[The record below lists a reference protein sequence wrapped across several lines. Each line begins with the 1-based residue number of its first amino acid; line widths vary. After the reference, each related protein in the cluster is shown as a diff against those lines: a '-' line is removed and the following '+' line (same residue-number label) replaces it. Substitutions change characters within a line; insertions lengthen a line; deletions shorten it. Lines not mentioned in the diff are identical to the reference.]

1 MFNKNY
7 NINRLN
13 MKKIILMMMVMMV
26 SFASIAQNK
35 DVTRFLG
42 IPVDGTVASMKQKLK
57 AKGFKQSPYN
67 KNQLVGRFNGND
79 VYVHI
84 LENKGKV
91 WRISVGDKNF
101 TDEINVRIRFNNLCR
116 QFDNNGKYI
125 PIQNVEDYMI
135 PDDTDVSYEMA
146 VNKKRFE
153 AAFFQLPS
161 DTTLMQKTVDNIV
174 QKKYTP
180 EQIKNPTE
188 EIVKDVEAIAN
199 NVMYDILSKRSVWFV
214 INENFGCYSIMIHYE
229 NRYNY
234 ADGGDL

>member
-1 MFNKNY
+1 
-7 NINRLN
+7 
-13 MKKIILMMMVMMV
+13 MMMVMMV
-26 SFASIAQNK
+26 SFASFAQNK

-67 KNQLVGRFNGND
+67 QNQLVGRFNGND

-146 VNKKRFE
+146 VNKNVLKLLSFNFLQIPHSCKR
-153 AAFFQLPS
+153 PS
-161 DTTLMQKTVDNIV
+161 ITSYRRNIL
-174 QKKYTP
+174 
-180 EQIKNPTE
+180 
-188 EIVKDVEAIAN
+188 
-199 NVMYDILSKRSVWFV
+199 LSK
-214 INENFGCYSIMIHYE
+214 
-229 NRYNY
+229 
-234 ADGGDL
+234 

>member
-1 MFNKNY
+1 
-7 NINRLN
+7 
-13 MKKIILMMMVMMV
+13 MKKLVIMMIAMMV
-26 SFASIAQNK
+26 SFASFAQNK

-42 IPVDGTVASMKQKLK
+42 IPVDGTVSSMKLKLK
-57 AKGFKQSPYN
+57 SKGFKQSPYN
-67 KNQLVGRFNGND
+67 KDQLVGRFNGND
-79 VYVHI
+79 VYVNI

-153 AAFFQLPS
+153 ATFFQLPS

-188 EIVKDVEAIAN
+188 EIKKDVEAIVN
-199 NVMYDILSKRSVWFV
+199 NVMCDILGKRLVWFM
-214 INENFGCYSIMIHYE
+214 INENFGSYSIMIHYE
-229 NRYNY
+229 NKYNN
-234 ADGGDL
+234 ADGEDL